1 MRIILMG
8 PPGAGKGTQAA
19 LLKERLNLPYLAS
32 GDLLRKAIKEGKPLG
47 EKIKAYMEG
56 GRLVPDEWVLD
67 LIMEHLEGLGEEQ
80 SFVLDGFP
88 RTEAQAR
95 ALDETLKAK
104 GQMPI
109 DLVIN
114 LKISDD
120 QVVQRLA
127 GRRICTQCEAVYH
140 IERLPPQKADRC
152 DRCGGLLEMRRD
164 DRPETVRQRLD
175 VYHRQTEP
183 VLEFYRSQGKLR
195 HLSGMLDAEDQ
206 YRALVDLLKMEGLMQ

>member
-67 LIMEHLEGLGEEQ
+67 LIMEHL
-80 SFVLDGFP
+80 
-88 RTEAQAR
+88 AQAR

-140 IERLPPQKADRC
+140 IERLPPQKTDRC